1 MANRIR
7 PQPSARTYFTAPLL
21 TVSEAAKFLG
31 VGRKQVYRLIEEGE
45 IEAVK
50 LGRSIQV
57 PQNSLDQFR
66 ASGKLT

>member
-7 PQPSARTYFTAPLL
+7 PQPSARTYFTGPLL

>member
-1 MANRIR
+1 
-7 PQPSARTYFTAPLL
+7 
-21 TVSEAAKFLG
+21 

>member
-7 PQPSARTYFTAPLL
+7 PQAPTKTYYTGPLL
-21 TVSEAAKFLG
+21 TVSEAAKYLG

-50 LGRSIQV
+50 LGRSVQV
-57 PQNSLDQFR
+57 PQNSLDRFR
-66 ASGKLT
+66 ASGNLT

>member
-1 MANRIR
+1 MGKRFLS
-7 PQPSARTYFTAPLL
+7 PGPGFEWPGPLL

-57 PQNSLDQFR
+57 PQNSLDRFR